1 MTAAGPSQVQAFLEP
16 WRPLVDEVVV
26 AVDERAHPDTTNE
39 CARFADHVY
48 VVPAAMAHMERYLGW
63 LHSCCSGEWILRA
76 DDDELPSEALTR
88 MLPSLLD
95 EREPTHYWLPRSWMY
110 PTPETYITEGIWLR
124 DIQLRLVRNLP
135 GLWRFSGRLHSN
147 IEVAGA
153 GRIVDA
159 PLLHLALLVA
169 DLEKRRAKVEAY
181 ERVTP
186 GLRTESGVPLNSV
199 FVPEDMGVTSL
210 NPSRKSDVASAARY
224 LRVAHEPEREPA
236 PKVRGVPTVAL
247 EEIVRWSGERPVSG
261 DAYRVRVRLP
271 LGVGPMRAEGIQH
284 VQVEVSNLGDE
295 WLPRGPR
302 PEPPIQ
308 VGYRW
313 WREDG
318 TEIELPTLR
327 TPFTETV
334 APGATTRFTMAIQA
348 PPDHGRLQLRVDVV
362 HENVRWFECEERLE
376 VDVSPPYTEGFFA
389 SLDEGGH
396 GSAAAVLP
404 WLLELLAPRSI
415 VDVGCGTGTWL
426 RVARENGID
435 DVLGLDGP
443 WVRPGDLEIPPE
455 RFLAADLTAPP
466 DLDRIFDL
474 VLSLEV
480 AEHLPPAK
488 AEDFVDRLTALGPVV
503 VFSAA
508 IPAQG
513 GIGHTNEQWPE
524 YWSELFARRGYEAV
538 DCLREAF
545 WSHDAV
551 EWWYSQNLLL
561 FARPAA
567 LDAVP
572 GLREHPSRGQV
583 PRSLVHPRRLS
594 LAP

>member
-1 MTAAGPSQVQAFLEP
+1 MRAFLEQ

-26 AVDERAHPDTTNE
+26 AVDERAHPDTTNA
-39 CARFADHVY
+39 CARFADQVH

-76 DDDELPSEALTR
+76 DDDELPSEALAEVLR
-88 MLPSLLD
+88 SLLD

-110 PTPETYITEGIWLR
+110 PAPETYIAEGIWLR

-135 GLWRFSGRLHSN
+135 GLWRFSGHVHSN

-186 GLRTESGVPLNSV
+186 GLRAESGASLNDV
-199 FVPEDMGVTSL
+199 FVPEDVGVTAL
-210 NPSRKSDVASAARY
+210 NPSRKADVASCARY
-224 LRVAHEPEREPA
+224 LQVAHGPEKEPA
-236 PKVRGVPTVAL
+236 PTADDAPTVAL
-247 EEIVRWSGERPVSG
+247 DEIVRWNGERSVSA
-261 DAYRVRVRLP
+261 DAYRVRVTLP
-271 LGVGPMRAEGIQH
+271 NGVEPMRADGIQH

-295 WLPRGPR
+295 WLPRGPQ

-318 TEIELPTLR
+318 TEIARPTLR

-334 APGATTRFTMAIQA
+334 APGATTRLTMAIQA

-376 VDVSPPYTEGFFA
+376 IDVSPPYTEGFFA
-389 SLDEGGH
+389 SHDENGRA
-396 GSAAAVLP
+396 SAGAVLP
-404 WLLELLAPRSI
+404 WLLEHLAPRSI

-443 WVRPGDLEIPPE
+443 WVRPDSLEIPPE
-455 RFLAADLTAPP
+455 RFLATDLTARPN
-466 DLDRIFDL
+466 LDRMFDL

-480 AEHLPPAK
+480 AEHLPPSK
-488 AEDFVDRLTALGPVV
+488 AEDFVDHLTALGPVV

-508 IPAQG
+508 TPEQG
-513 GIGHTNEQWPE
+513 GNGHTNEQWPG

-538 DCLREAF
+538 DCLREVF
-545 WSHDAV
+545 WNNEAV
-551 EWWYSQNLLL
+551 NWWYSQNLLL

-572 GLREHPSRGQV
+572 SLREHPSRGKD
-583 PRSLVHPRRLS
+583 PLSLIHPRRLS
-594 LAP
+594 LVP

>member
-1 MTAAGPSQVQAFLEP
+1 MTAAEPARVRAFLEQ
-16 WRPLVDEVVV
+16 WRPVVDEIVV
-26 AVDERAHPDTTNE
+26 AVDDRAHPQTTNE
-39 CARFADHVY
+39 CARFADRVY
-48 VVPAAMAHMERYLGW
+48 VVPAPTSHMDSYLGW
-63 LHSCCSGEWILRA
+63 LHSRCSGEWILRA
-76 DDDELPSEALTR
+76 DDDEVPSEALRR

-95 EREPTHYWLPRSWMY
+95 EREPTHYWLPRSWMH
-110 PTPETYITEGIWLR
+110 PTPETYIAEGVWLR

-147 IEVAGA
+147 IEVEGA

-181 ERVTP
+181 ERVKP
-186 GLRTESGVPLNSV
+186 GLRADSGVPLNSV
-199 FVPEDMGVTSL
+199 FVPEEMEVTSL
-210 NPSRKSDVASAARY
+210 GRSKKPDVASAARY
-224 LRVAHEPEREPA
+224 LRVAREPGEPA
-236 PKVRGVPTVAL
+236 PKARGVPTVAL
-247 EEIVRWSGERPVSG
+247 DEIDRWSGERPVSAG
-261 DAYRVRVRLP
+261 AYRARVRLP
-271 LGVGPMRAEGIQH
+271 LGIEPMRADGIQH
-284 VQVEVSNLGDE
+284 VQVEVTNLGDE

-318 TEIELPTLR
+318 TEIERPTLR
-327 TPFTETV
+327 RPLTETV
-334 APGATTRFTMAIQA
+334 APGATTRLTMGIQA
-348 PPDHGRLQLRVDVV
+348 PPDHGRLRLRVDLV
-362 HENVRWFECEERLE
+362 HENVRWFECDEPLE
-376 VDVSPPYTEGFFA
+376 VDVSPPYNEGFFA
-389 SLDEGGH
+389 SQDD
-396 GSAAAVLP
+396 GSRESAGAVLP
-404 WLLELLAPRSI
+404 WVLERFSPQSVA
-415 VDVGCGTGTWL
+415 DVGCGIGTWL

-443 WVRPGDLEIPPE
+443 WVSPDALEIPPE
-455 RFLAADLTAPP
+455 RFLEAELTSPP
-466 DLDRIFDL
+466 ELGRTFDL

-480 AEHLPPAK
+480 AEHLPPSK
-488 AEDFVDRLTALGPVV
+488 AEDFVDFLTSLGPVV

-508 IPAQG
+508 IPGQG

-524 YWSELFARRGYEAV
+524 YWAGLFARRGYEPV

-545 WSHDAV
+545 WNDDAV

-561 FARPAA
+561 FARPAV

-572 GLREHPSRGQV
+572 SLGGHPSRGKP